1 MLKQDLLEEQAA
13 QVRVT
18 PEELTAAVAGLEAR
32 KQGNSRTLAI
42 GEAVEELSLENT
54 PEDILRE
61 VKARRE
67 HLQNQS
73 RRLVRKRR
81 WAVSLS
87 LSLVCLTGFGIYSVT
102 GNSYPY
108 SSQLIPGAPPST
120 LEAGILVR
128 SSPSPSSPITTLAEA
143 PAEKTVY
150 ASVSALETA
159 AMSRNAQIGSE
170 REIIQ
175 STAKLNWPIVKHG
188 PEIYVR
194 GWTSARLTSQ
204 AARLADV
211 EVFNTPH
218 TPALGH
224 HPQPITLK
232 LDLHTSLVG
241 LGYQRLS
248 PNGTGCF
255 VFHNP
260 RLTPHTYEKW
270 QP

>member
-1 MLKQDLLEEQAA
+1 MLKHNLPEEQAA

-18 PEELTAAVAGLEAR
+18 PEELTAAVAALEAR
-32 KQGNSRTLAI
+32 KPGTSGTLAI
-42 GEAVEELSLENT
+42 GDAVEELSLDNT

-67 HLQNQS
+67 HLQKQS
-73 RRLVRKRR
+73 RHFTRKRK

-102 GNSYPY
+102 GNSYPD
-108 SSQLIPGAPPST
+108 SSQLTPGVPPSA
-120 LEAGILVR
+120 LESGILVR
-128 SSPSPSSPITTLAEA
+128 NSLSQTATVTTLAEA
-143 PAEKTVY
+143 PTEKTLY
-150 ASVSALETA
+150 CSPDAIGTA
-159 AMSRNAQIGSE
+159 AMSRNAQMGPR
-170 REIIQ
+170 REISQ
-175 STAKLNWPIVKHG
+175 SIAELNWPIVKHG
-188 PEIYVR
+188 QEIYVR
-194 GWTSARLTSQ
+194 GWTSVRLSPQ

-211 EVFNTPH
+211 QVFSTPSLP
-218 TPALGH
+218 TLGA

-248 PNGTGCF
+248 RNGPGYF

-260 RLTPHTYEKW
+260 RTTPHTYEKW